1 MQDEPTSE
9 AIDEQDQ
16 VEHAVFILL
25 TAGEEQRPWAVRE
38 IELEIGDPIGVAD
51 SLAHLHRG
59 GLIHRC
65 GEFVWATRAALR
77 ADQLAL

>member
-1 MQDEPTSE
+1 MQGETTPE
-9 AIDEQDQ
+9 AFDEQDQ

-25 TAGEEQRPWAVRE
+25 TARKEQRPWSVRE
-38 IELEIGDPIGVAD
+38 VELEIGDPVGVAD

-77 ADQLAL
+77 ADELTL